1 MCAAEGFNDSYV
13 GQVLPLAFLPPAVI
27 ESIPT
32 CALLPYLTANRQ
44 ISGGRLPA
52 TWSQQTLSE
61 TTVPSR
67 QAPPSWRDAAADSSN
82 QTREIRRNACG
93 SINCRREDAAEVK
106 EYLTR
111 TTLSNSA
118 HHSPAP
124 RWLASRVNGIFADFE
139 ISGLP

>member
-1 MCAAEGFNDSYV
+1 MAEMCAAEGFNDSYV

-93 SINCRREDAAEVK
+93 SINCDVRMLPKSRSTKRGRPYPIRPTIRRPPD
-106 EYLTR
+106 
-111 TTLSNSA
+111 
-118 HHSPAP
+118 
-124 RWLASRVNGIFADFE
+124 G
-139 ISGLP
+139 